1 MGQIGLIG
9 QIVLMIGIAG
19 WTRSWWLAVG
29 WIIGYAL
36 AEADHLFYVAVCNP
50 QELTCQRVRQELG
63 ARSWKSAWELLRR
76 TAGERTRLPIHNVLT
91 GLIVAVLGWWVVN
104 SVGSMLAAGVVV
116 GLGVRLFTEFLAGNK
131 KSWFW
136 VFAREFSVGEVWV
149 VGGVWGV
156 LQLISVVG
164 LVR

>member
-1 MGQIGLIG
+1 M
-9 QIVLMIGIAG
+9 
-19 WTRSWWLAVG
+19 
-29 WIIGYAL
+29 
-36 AEADHLFYVAVCNP
+36 
-50 QELTCQRVRQELG
+50 
-63 ARSWKSAWELLRR
+63 
-76 TAGERTRLPIHNVLT
+76 LT

>member
-76 TAGERTRLPIHNVLT
+76 TAG
-91 GLIVAVLGWWVVN
+91 
-104 SVGSMLAAGVVV
+104 
-116 GLGVRLFTEFLAGNK
+116 
-131 KSWFW
+131 
-136 VFAREFSVGEVWV
+136 
-149 VGGVWGV
+149 
-156 LQLISVVG
+156 
-164 LVR
+164 